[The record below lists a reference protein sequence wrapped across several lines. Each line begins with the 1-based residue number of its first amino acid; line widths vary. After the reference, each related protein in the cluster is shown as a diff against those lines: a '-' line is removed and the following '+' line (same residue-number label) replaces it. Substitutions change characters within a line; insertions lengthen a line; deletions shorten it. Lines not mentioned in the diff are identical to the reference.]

1 MKFGF
6 CFKILYNI
14 APLSDFHFSLFYENL
29 TSLNRNSMVHFLYIC
44 SKSVQ
49 RLEAT
54 DCGISFLVSLV
65 KLSCCII
72 DYCTSIVPTLISW
85 YNIVI
90 NGNPNLILHKLTF
103 VHTRLAAQAADLKK
117 ASQCA
122 IFYRAWQL
130 LCMDIH

>member
-1 MKFGF
+1 MG
-6 CFKILYNI
+6 
-14 APLSDFHFSLFYENL
+14 
-29 TSLNRNSMVHFLYIC
+29 HFLYIC

-65 KLSCCII
+65 KLSVALFNH
-72 DYCTSIVPTLISW
+72 YCTSIVPTLISW

-103 VHTRLAAQAADLKK
+103 VHMRLAAQAADLKK
-117 ASQCA
+117 ATQCA
-122 IFYRAWQL
+122 IFYRVWQL
-130 LCMDIH
+130 LDLKLCMDIH

>member
-1 MKFGF
+1 MG
-6 CFKILYNI
+6 
-14 APLSDFHFSLFYENL
+14 
-29 TSLNRNSMVHFLYIC
+29 HFLYIC

-65 KLSCCII
+65 KLSVALFNH
-72 DYCTSIVPTLISW
+72 YCTSIVPTLISW

-103 VHTRLAAQAADLKK
+103 AHMRLAAQAADLKK
-117 ASQCA
+117 KKASQCA
-122 IFYRAWQL
+122 IFYRVLQL
-130 LCMDIH
+130 LD